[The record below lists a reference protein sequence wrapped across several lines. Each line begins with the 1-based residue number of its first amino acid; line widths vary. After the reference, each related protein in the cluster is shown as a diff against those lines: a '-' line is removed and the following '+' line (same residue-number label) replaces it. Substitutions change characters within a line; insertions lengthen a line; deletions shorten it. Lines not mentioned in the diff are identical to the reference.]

1 MRAVQSEGGQWVGA
15 MNTASVYMDVANGD
29 GCQASGHPM
38 RAWLYGTRGMET
50 IMEMQ
55 YACKVTVTFVLRNL
69 GATQSSYFYQSESWR
84 IAVVEALTVVLSRSR
99 LLAHNTV
106 ETCSTC
112 QCHTIGFPVFASHHR
127 PLSPP
132 KCSV

>member
-55 YACKVTVTFVLRNL
+55 YACKVTVTFVLRIL
-69 GATQSSYFYQSESWR
+69 GRLRWKKFYQIESLR
-84 IAVVEALTVVLSRSR
+84 IVVVVVSHGRLSRSR
-99 LLAHNTV
+99 LLVQRPVEAVSTV
-106 ETCSTC
+106 LD
-112 QCHTIGFPVFASHHR
+112 HTIVCTVFASHHR